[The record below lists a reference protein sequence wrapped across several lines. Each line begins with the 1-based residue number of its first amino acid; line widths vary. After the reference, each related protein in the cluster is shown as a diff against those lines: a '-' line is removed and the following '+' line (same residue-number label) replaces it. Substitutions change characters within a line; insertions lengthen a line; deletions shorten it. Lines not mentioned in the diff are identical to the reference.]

1 MKCKTATAS
10 PFASTNRRS
19 RQRAPLAWAAVLALL
34 AAGGNAHAASLA
46 DLRGHLGLG
55 YAKLMNEGSPAGSL
69 GIGAGVEMA
78 VLSDLDLGV
87 ELGFDLLGGNTV
99 ERGSV
104 SADLDYSLI
113 EGLLL
118 LHWAPARGPFNR
130 VSLGPGIFHAR
141 AALNTGAPAMFQ
153 DLPVDETAPG
163 MGVGVE
169 FGPKGKHLVKAG
181 VELAARTAWLESK
194 TWTVGLARLTVHY

>member
-1 MKCKTATAS
+1 V
-10 PFASTNRRS
+10 
-19 RQRAPLAWAAVLALL
+19 AVTLL
-34 AAGGNAHAASLA
+34 AACGTAHAVSLA

-55 YAKLMNEGSPAGSL
+55 YAKLMNQGAPAGSL
-69 GIGAGVEMA
+69 AIGAGVEMA
-78 VLSDLDLGV
+78 VVSDLDLGV
-87 ELGFDLLGGNTV
+87 ELGFDLLGGNTE

-104 SADLDYSLI
+104 SADVDYSLI

-130 VSLGPGIFHAR
+130 VSLGPGVFHAR
-141 AALNTGAPAMFQ
+141 AALTTGAPAMFQ

-163 MGVGVE
+163 MGVGLE
-169 FGPKGKHLVKAG
+169 FGPKGQKLVKAG
-181 VELAARTAWLESK
+181 VELAARTAWLENQ